1 MHSESTTS
9 LDTLVPGRVNLLTC
23 SMRNDLDLFGNLATS
38 VDEHVDS
45 DLTHYVVVPGTD
57 LALFQKYQTQHRE
70 IIAQE
75 DILPVK
81 ARKLPR
87 WVKHF
92 SFIKS
97 GLRRPLYLLP
107 NGKFTY
113 GWILQQY
120 LKIEMS
126 RRLEDIGLMHVDSDV
141 CFYRNFKTQDAFTD
155 GKVRFLRVE
164 HNLSNPMHLPWT
176 HAACDFLKLDATQ
189 HGDAHFIE
197 NCVLWST
204 DVARAMVAH
213 IEDVHGKPLH
223 EILFGA
229 KTLSEYYLY
238 GIFAEAF
245 PDKTA
250 LYEEPFSYCN
260 SYWPKN
266 SDSVFDMAQMKQNS
280 HSKHCAIA
288 VQSTSDMSLTE
299 RQEIYRRAALELT

>member
-1 MHSESTTS
+1 MYK
-9 LDTLVPGRVNLLTC
+9 R
-23 SMRNDLDLFGNLATS
+23 
-38 VDEHVDS
+38 
-45 DLTHYVVVPGTD
+45 
-57 LALFQKYQTQHRE
+57 Q
-70 IIAQE
+70 
-75 DILPVK
+75 
-81 ARKLPR
+81 
-87 WVKHF
+87 
-92 SFIKS
+92 
-97 GLRRPLYLLP
+97 
-107 NGKFTY
+107 
-113 GWILQQY
+113 
-120 LKIEMS
+120 
-126 RRLEDIGLMHVDSDV
+126 
-141 CFYRNFKTQDAFTD
+141 
-155 GKVRFLRVE
+155 
-164 HNLSNPMHLPWT
+164 
-176 HAACDFLKLDATQ
+176 ACDFLKLDATQ